1 MSKKLLKILLL
12 TLGTISLVLGIIGM
26 FLPVLPTT
34 PFLLLTAF
42 LFMHGSPEWHDRL
55 LANKWTGPVL
65 EDYKVHKSIRLKK
78 KIVIL
83 ALLWST
89 MLLNIFCFVDNLWID
104 LLLLAIS
111 IGVTTHIL
119 MIKTRR

>member
-1 MSKKLLKILLL
+1 MPNKIVKIILL
-12 TLGTISLVLGIIGM
+12 TLGTISLILGIIGM
-26 FLPVLPTT
+26 FLPILPTT

-55 LANKWTGPVL
+55 LTNKWTGPVIA
-65 EDYKVHKSIRLKK
+65 DYKIHKSIRLKK

-89 MLLNIFCFVDNLWID
+89 MLLNIIWLVDNLWID
-104 LLLLAIS
+104 LLLLVIS
-111 IGVTTHIL
+111 IGVTIHIL
-119 MIKTRR
+119 MIKTRK